1 MHVNTWSVGHKED
14 RARLRSVLSSDR
26 NRGHK
31 LKYRRYGLSTRK
43 RISLWWWAVKVAQK
57 GFGVSHLRLNSYVT
71 CTQSW
76 TACSRGPYL
85 SRVVGPDEFQRS
97 LTPVPCLWYCDLCF
111 RVVFFFFFPG
121 CFTLSEYPTIP
132 EDRLS
137 QIRWRILSGLSD
149 IALSPASAPRC
160 SPVTEKAQHDQSHP
174 ALCHFGALQFKY
186 K

>member
-111 RVVFFFFFPG
+111 RVVFFFFF
-121 CFTLSEYPTIP
+121 FLAVLHYLSTQRYQKIDYLRSDEEYYQVY
-132 EDRLS
+132 
-137 QIRWRILSGLSD
+137 QI
-149 IALSPASAPRC
+149 
-160 SPVTEKAQHDQSHP
+160 
-174 ALCHFGALQFKY
+174 
-186 K
+186 